1 LPELI
6 EAKVSVIIPIYNG
19 AKHIEAC
26 LHSVLQQEFQ
36 NFEVLIINDGSTDA
50 TNSVCQEF
58 IQSNSLESKY
68 RVISVPN
75 SGVSSARNIG
85 LSQASGEYVA
95 FLDSDDIWSPHKLG
109 AQVSFLES
117 NSDYIGCIT
126 SFYLF
131 TDVDGHNP
139 KAGRLISHKDLNS
152 LKNGWLSLE
161 GNGGLISSTL
171 LYKRKNEI
179 RFDLKLSTAADL
191 DFFFQLCEKG
201 QVAILDNPLVK
212 YRVHD
217 NQMHRNSSQFLHD
230 YFLLMSK
237 IQDPFLA
244 KKKKGYVGNAYAMAA
259 LLELSAGNLQKS
271 RRMLIK
277 SILNRPSSFVRIIFF
292 VTKKRFLRYLLARRA
307 LLTHFHKREGS
318 WFES

>member
-1 LPELI
+1 MI
-6 EAKVSVIIPIYNG
+6 DFKVSVIIPIYNG

-26 LHSVLQQEFQ
+26 LQSVLQQEFE

-50 TNSVCQEF
+50 TNRVCQEF
-58 IQSNSLESKY
+58 IQSNSLASTY

-85 LSQASGEYVA
+85 LSHASGEYVA
-95 FLDSDDIWSPHKLG
+95 FLDSDDIWSPDKLG

-117 NSDYIGCIT
+117 NPYYIGCIT

-131 TDVDGHNP
+131 TDVDGHHP
-139 KAGRLISHKDLNS
+139 KAARLISHKDLNS

-179 RFDLKLSTAADL
+179 SFDLNLSTAADL

-201 QVAILDNPLVK
+201 QVAILDYPLVK

-217 NQMHRNSSQFLHD
+217 NQMHRDSTQFLHD

-237 IQDPFLA
+237 IQDPFLG
-244 KKKKGYVGNAYAMAA
+244 KKKKGYLGNAYAMAA
-259 LLELSAGNLQKS
+259 LLELSSGNLQKS
-271 RRMLIK
+271 LEMLLK
-277 SILNRPSSFVRIIFF
+277 SILSRPSSFFRIVFF
-292 VTKKRFLRYLLARRA
+292 VMKKRFLSYFLASRVSSTYFR
-307 LLTHFHKREGS
+307 KREGS
-318 WFES
+318 